1 MEQSTPDAGDGRHE
15 TELERDDR
23 NLIELLQEA
32 RVVQTGVQILFGFL
46 LTVAFQPKFERL
58 SSFQK
63 ADYFVTLVAAAAT
76 LIMLTAPTAWH
87 RILFR
92 QGDKEHLVTVANRFM
107 LVGLATMGLT
117 SIGVVMLLSDIAF
130 SPAGDRD
137 RHGSGGASPARRPGA
152 SCRWPGGARSAGRR
166 RDRPLPRRSGAA

>member
-1 MEQSTPDAGDGRHE
+1 MPSTQPDDGAGRHE
-15 TELERDDR
+15 TRLERDDR

-46 LTVAFQPKFERL
+46 LAAAFQPKFERL

-63 ADYFVTLVAAAAT
+63 ADYLVTLVFAAAT

-92 QGDKEHLVTVANRFM
+92 HGDKEHLVTVANRFM

-117 SIGVVMLLSDIAF
+117 SIGVVMLLSDVAF
-130 SPAGDRD
+130 SPPVTALVT
-137 RHGSGGASPARRPGA
+137 AAAVIACAFTWWILPAARRQA
-152 SCRWPGGARSAGRR
+152 LNRARE
-166 RDRPLPRRSGAA
+166 RPLPRRSGAA